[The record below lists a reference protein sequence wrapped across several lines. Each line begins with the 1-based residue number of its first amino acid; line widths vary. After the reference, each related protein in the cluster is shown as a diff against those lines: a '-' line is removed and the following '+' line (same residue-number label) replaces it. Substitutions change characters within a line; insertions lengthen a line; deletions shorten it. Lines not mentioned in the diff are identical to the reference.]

1 MKNIF
6 KLKDIPYF
14 KHSYKIIDGTIF
26 IYRKNCLEII
36 DSARFSRESSLEK
49 VIENIYK
56 KYKININELLFQYTE
71 RQIRKL
77 VSIDTDIILYFNKLV
92 GEAVEED
99 YDITISITFKK
110 EQKRKEI
117 RDNKIEGKKM
127 EENKIKCPDHYKL
140 NVSGVENGV
149 DGIDGID
156 GVIKVVKKKMEENKV
171 KCPDHYKLN
180 VSGVENG
187 VNDVIKA
194 VKKKMDDNHIECDK
208 LEFHWYSDAIEYL
221 LRAYFKGQKESDL
234 KKAISEI
241 QFILDNKYL

>member
-1 MKNIF
+1 MNYNGDKM
-6 KLKDIPYF
+6 
-14 KHSYKIIDGTIF
+14 
-26 IYRKNCLEII
+26 
-36 DSARFSRESSLEK
+36 
-49 VIENIYK
+49 
-56 KYKININELLFQYTE
+56 
-71 RQIRKL
+71 
-77 VSIDTDIILYFNKLV
+77 
-92 GEAVEED
+92 
-99 YDITISITFKK
+99 
-110 EQKRKEI
+110 KEI
-117 RDNKIEGKKM
+117 
-127 EENKIKCPDHYKL
+127 EENKI
-140 NVSGVENGV
+140 
-149 DGIDGID
+149 
-156 GVIKVVKKKMEENKV
+156 

>member
-117 RDNKIEGKKM
+117 RDNKIEG
-127 EENKIKCPDHYKL
+127 N
-140 NVSGVENGV
+140 
-149 DGIDGID
+149 
-156 GVIKVVKKKMEENKV
+156 KMEENKV

>member
-1 MKNIF
+1 MKDRF
-6 KLKDIPYF
+6 KLKDILYF
-14 KHSYKIIDGTIF
+14 KHSYKIIDGTIS

-36 DSARFSRESSLEK
+36 DSACFSRESSLEK

-56 KYKININELLFQYTE
+56 KYNININELLFQYTE
-71 RQIRKL
+71 RQIQRL
-77 VSIDTDIILYFNKLV
+77 VSIDADIILYFNKLV

-99 YDITISITFKK
+99 YDIRISITFKK

-117 RDNKIEGKKM
+117 KDNKIGDNKM
-127 EENKIKCPDHYKL
+127 EENKI
-140 NVSGVENGV
+140 
-149 DGIDGID
+149 
-156 GVIKVVKKKMEENKV
+156 

>member
-1 MKNIF
+1 MEDRF
-6 KLKDIPYF
+6 KLKDILYS
-14 KHSYKIIDGTIF
+14 KHNYKIIRGKIF
-26 IYRKNCLEII
+26 IDCKYNCEEI
-36 DSARFSRESSLEK
+36 DRVSFSKKKGLKK
-49 VIENIYK
+49 VIEDIYK
-56 KYKININELLFQYTE
+56 NYEININELLLSCSAQQVQTLH
-71 RQIRKL
+71 R
-77 VSIDTDIILYFNKLV
+77 IDADIVLYFNTYI
-92 GEAVEED
+92 GEEGGYGIIV
-99 YDITISITFKK
+99 DIVFQK
-110 EQKRKEI
+110 EQKRK
-117 RDNKIEGKKM
+117 DNKMEDNKMGDNKM
-127 EENKIKCPDHYKL
+127 EENKI
-140 NVSGVENGV
+140 
-149 DGIDGID
+149 
-156 GVIKVVKKKMEENKV
+156 

>member
-1 MKNIF
+1 MEDKF
-6 KLKDIPYF
+6 KLKDILYS
-14 KHSYKIIDGTIF
+14 KHNYKIIKGKISIFCKCEEIDGV
-26 IYRKNCLEII
+26 Y
-36 DSARFSRESSLEK
+36 FSKKSGLKR
-49 VIENIYK
+49 VIEDIYK
-56 KYKININELLFQYTE
+56 NYEININELLLSCSAQQVQTLH
-71 RQIRKL
+71 R
-77 VSIDTDIILYFNKLV
+77 IDTDIVFYFNTYI
-92 GEAVEED
+92 GEEGGYGIIV
-99 YDITISITFKK
+99 DIVFKK

-117 RDNKIEGKKM
+117 KNNKIESNKM
-127 EENKIKCPDHYKL
+127 K
-140 NVSGVENGV
+140 
-149 DGIDGID
+149 
-156 GVIKVVKKKMEENKV
+156 ENKV

>member
-117 RDNKIEGKKM
+117 RDNKIEGNKM
-127 EENKIKCPDHYKL
+127 EENKI
-140 NVSGVENGV
+140 
-149 DGIDGID
+149 
-156 GVIKVVKKKMEENKV
+156 